1 MEDNKRELEKQLMLL
16 NKLKKLSDDNLKKL
30 KNVPVECIRTS
41 SRGNYHQYYRTDHK
55 TGKRVYLNK
64 NRIDDIRPIIQ
75 KEYELK
81 VNKEIREQIGRLEKF
96 LRNSNIN
103 SIKEIYESTGNA
115 KKTLITPIISSDED
129 YINNWLASHPG
140 CQNPYPPKK
149 QHETMNGEIVKSK
162 SEQLIANALFCRK
175 IPYAYEPRL
184 ILDNNTVRYP
194 DFVTLNVRTRK
205 TVYWE
210 HFGRLSDAAYCADNF
225 PKLMLYE
232 QNGIILGD
240 NLVITMESDEEVL
253 DIHSVY
259 RNIEKYL
266 M

>member
-1 MEDNKRELEKQLMLL
+1 MDDNKRELEKQLMLL
-16 NKLKKLSDDNLKKL
+16 KRLKKLSDEHLKKL
-30 KNVPVECIRTS
+30 KNVPDECIRTS
-41 SRGNYHQYYRTDHK
+41 SRGSFHQYYRIDPDS
-55 TGKRVYLNK
+55 GNMIYLRRN
-64 NRIDDIRPIIQ
+64 NLNEIRPIIQ

-81 VNKEIREQIGRLEKF
+81 VSREINDLIGRFEKF
-96 LRNSNIN
+96 IKNGNIN
-103 SIKEIYESTGNA
+103 SIMNIYENTCNA
-115 KKTLITPIISSDED
+115 KKALISPIISSDED

-149 QHETMNGEIVKSK
+149 PHETMNGEIVKSK
-162 SEQLIANALFCRK
+162 SEQLIANTLFCRK

-210 HFGRLSDAAYCADNF
+210 HFGRLSDAGYCADNF

-232 QNGIILGD
+232 QNGIIVGD
-240 NLVITMESDEEVL
+240 NLIITMESDEEVL

>member
-16 NKLKKLSDDNLKKL
+16 NKLKRLSDDNLKKL

-41 SRGNYHQYYRTDHK
+41 TRGSYHQYYRTDHK
-55 TGKRVYLNK
+55 TGKRVYLSK
-64 NRIDDIRPIIQ
+64 DRIDDIRPIIQ

-81 VNKEIREQIGRLEKF
+81 VNKEIKEQIGKLEKY
-96 LRNSNIN
+96 LKSGNIN

-115 KKTLITPIISSDED
+115 KKALITPIISSDED
-129 YINNWLASHPG
+129 YINNWISSHPG

-149 QHETMNGEIVKSK
+149 SQETMRGEIVKSK
-162 SEQLIANALFCRK
+162 SEKIIADTLYVRQ

-184 ILDNNTVRYP
+184 ILGGNIVRYP

-205 TVYWE
+205 TIYWE
-210 HFGRLSDAAYCADNF
+210 HFGRLSDADYCADNF
-225 PKLMLYE
+225 PKLMIYE
-232 QNGIILGD
+232 QNGIVLGE
-240 NLVITMESDEEVL
+240 NLIITMESKDIEL

-259 RNIEKYL
+259 ENIKRYL
-266 M
+266 L